1 MTPYLYFQLLETSE
15 IDYLALN
22 IRSIES
28 PMEDGLNA
36 RINFRDEAAL
46 RSSLLVFLLE
56 GPPAAPI
63 LLTVSDDF
71 ELKIDEPKDVSGA
84 PNDTGPLRDVSTGYP
99 TAPS

>member
-15 IDYLALN
+15 TDYLALN

-36 RINFRDEAAL
+36 RMNFRDEAAW

-56 GPPAAPI
+56 GPPVAPI
-63 LLTVSDDF
+63 LLTDDF
-71 ELKIDEPKDVSGA
+71 ELNIDELKEVSGA
-84 PNDTGPLRDVSTGYP
+84 PNDTGALRDVSSGYP